1 MRILPPAFHR
11 RSHTPRPHR
20 FTPRWM
26 WRCLPLVYWC
36 GVAGAWA
43 GTIGGG
49 GTSPGSVATQPAARQ
64 AAPAPSGASVPAS
77 LTVQTSADIAARLAA
92 ADCKSLRLDPAS
104 LAALQQ
110 TLHPLGLAIRVLGC
124 PEAPT
129 PLGQRVL
136 AVTAVVLDGDK
147 AMDTVRGALGDGE
160 PVDMGSDYHPSPW
173 PSRQRAA
180 DLEVLDDNEVSPD
193 VQFNRRWLRSVMASQ
208 GYASVTGPWWAFIP
222 VQQRRR

>member
-1 MRILPPAFHR
+1 MRMPPPAFHTLSR
-11 RSHTPRPHR
+11 QPRPHR
-20 FTPRWM
+20 SIARWM
-26 WRCLPLVYWC
+26 WCCLPLACACVA
-36 GVAGAWA
+36 AGAWA
-43 GTIGGG
+43 GAA
-49 GTSPGSVATQPAARQ
+49 GTPPGSGAAHPASGQEA
-64 AAPAPSGASVPAS
+64 AAPHGAAVPAS
-77 LTVQTSADIAARLAA
+77 LPVQTAADIAARVAA
-92 ADCKSLRLDPAS
+92 ADCKSLRLDASS

-124 PEAPT
+124 PEAPA
-129 PLGQRVL
+129 PLNQRVL

-147 AMDTVRGALGDGE
+147 AKDTVRGALGDGA

-180 DLEVLDDNEVSPD
+180 DLEALDDSEVSPD

-222 VQQRRR
+222 VHPRRR

>member
-1 MRILPPAFHR
+1 MCDGIVRSLRPAFHASGWRR
-11 RSHTPRPHR
+11 RSIWR
-20 FTPRWM
+20 RWRA
-26 WRCLPLVYWC
+26 WSLGWIWLGAVQL
-36 GVAGAWA
+36 AWA
-43 GTIGGG
+43 GNAGQLPTHGK
-49 GTSPGSVATQPAARQ
+49 PAARAAAAVPPAMPVT
-64 AAPAPSGASVPAS
+64 AAPAIQSPA
-77 LTVQTSADIAARLAA
+77 DMAARLAA
-92 ADCKSLRLDPAS
+92 ADCKVLRLDPAP

-110 TLHPLGLAIRVLGC
+110 ILHPLGLAVRILGC
-124 PEAPT
+124 PEAPA
-129 PLGQRVL
+129 PLNQRVL

-173 PSRQRAA
+173 PSRQRSA
-180 DLEVLDDNEVSPD
+180 DLETLDDSEVSPD